1 MSGGRP
7 GAHAGRGAHPGFLPC
22 PAASGQPGRPRH
34 ASGSQV
40 RRHPDIRLLSDI
52 ARARGRRAR
61 PARHRHR
68 QEPPAL
74 PGAFNRTAIASV
86 ARTRHKRALTCR
98 PGRDQT
104 CDLDYKAPD
113 GSAGNEISEPFGLRR
128 SVTASLRVGSFSGK
142 GSQTGTSGTRA
153 ATCAWP
159 PPRIDAYSS
168 LIPATRRESSRTYRK
183 YEVPNHVVTQ
193 NDWQPPR
200 RVENPRPK
208 SGRSPVRSRPWPP
221 GFTHPQR
228 NRAPTDC
235 RPCSSHR
242 LSNRRILSRCLT
254 AGSTSTAISKR
265 RNPIRYKLR
274 GLRQFPNWSKRGQ
287 PRRIGKE
294 TCTPPVRVDRSR

>member
-22 PAASGQPGRPRH
+22 PAASGQPG
-34 ASGSQV
+34 
-40 RRHPDIRLLSDI
+40 
-52 ARARGRRAR
+52 
-61 PARHRHR
+61 
-68 QEPPAL
+68 L

-221 GFTHPQR
+221 
-228 NRAPTDC
+228 
-235 RPCSSHR
+235 
-242 LSNRRILSRCLT
+242 
-254 AGSTSTAISKR
+254 
-265 RNPIRYKLR
+265 
-274 GLRQFPNWSKRGQ
+274 
-287 PRRIGKE
+287 RIGAVE
-294 TCTPPVRVDRSR
+294 CLFLSWA

>member
-159 PPRIDAYSS
+159 PPRIDAYSL

-208 SGRSPVRSRPWPP
+208 AEGRRFDRGPGHRDLRIRSAI
-221 GFTHPQR
+221 GHPR
-228 NRAPTDC
+228 IVAPAHRTAC
-235 RPCSSHR
+235 RTGAFCQD
-242 LSNRRILSRCLT
+242 
-254 AGSTSTAISKR
+254 A
-265 RNPIRYKLR
+265 
-274 GLRQFPNWSKRGQ
+274 
-287 PRRIGKE
+287 
-294 TCTPPVRVDRSR
+294 

>member
-113 GSAGNEISEPFGLRR
+113 GSAGTRLANHSDCVEASQRPF
-128 SVTASLRVGSFSGK
+128 AWAPFPA
-142 GSQTGTSGTRA
+142 RA
-153 ATCAWP
+153 AKPEPLEPERRPAPGRRHELTLIRRLY
-159 PPRIDAYSS
+159 PRHAEN
-168 LIPATRRESSRTYRK
+168 RRE
-183 YEVPNHVVTQ
+183 
-193 NDWQPPR
+193 
-200 RVENPRPK
+200 
-208 SGRSPVRSRPWPP
+208 
-221 GFTHPQR
+221 
-228 NRAPTDC
+228 PT
-235 RPCSSHR
+235 
-242 LSNRRILSRCLT
+242 
-254 AGSTSTAISKR
+254 GSMK
-265 RNPIRYKLR
+265 
-274 GLRQFPNWSKRGQ
+274 FP
-287 PRRIGKE
+287 
-294 TCTPPVRVDRSR
+294 TTL

>member
-1 MSGGRP
+1 MGLLETRLANHSDCVEASQRP
-7 GAHAGRGAHPGFLPC
+7 FAWAPFP
-22 PAASGQPGRPRH
+22 
-34 ASGSQV
+34 
-40 RRHPDIRLLSDI
+40 
-52 ARARGRRAR
+52 ARAAKPEPLEPERGPARGHRHELTLIRRLYTRRA
-61 PARHRHR
+61 
-68 QEPPAL
+68 E
-74 PGAFNRTAIASV
+74 N
-86 ARTRHKRALTCR
+86 
-98 PGRDQT
+98 
-104 CDLDYKAPD
+104 
-113 GSAGNEISEPFGLRR
+113 
-128 SVTASLRVGSFSGK
+128 
-142 GSQTGTSGTRA
+142 
-153 ATCAWP
+153 
-159 PPRIDAYSS
+159 
-168 LIPATRRESSRTYRK
+168 RRESSRTHRK

-294 TCTPPVRVDRSR
+294 TYTPPVRVDRSR

>member
-1 MSGGRP
+1 
-7 GAHAGRGAHPGFLPC
+7 
-22 PAASGQPGRPRH
+22 
-34 ASGSQV
+34 
-40 RRHPDIRLLSDI
+40 
-52 ARARGRRAR
+52 
-61 PARHRHR
+61 
-68 QEPPAL
+68 
-74 PGAFNRTAIASV
+74 
-86 ARTRHKRALTCR
+86 
-98 PGRDQT
+98 
-104 CDLDYKAPD
+104 
-113 GSAGNEISEPFGLRR
+113 LRR